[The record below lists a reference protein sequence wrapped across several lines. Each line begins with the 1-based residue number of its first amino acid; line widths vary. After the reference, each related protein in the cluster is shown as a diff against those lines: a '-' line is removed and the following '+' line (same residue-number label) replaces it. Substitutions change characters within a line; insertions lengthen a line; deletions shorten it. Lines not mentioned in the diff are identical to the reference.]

1 MIMLR
6 TVDSSYYI
14 LNEGRVS
21 KSEIIPLLVPN
32 LIKNHELKRSTI
44 KPNFFTEITINLE
57 I

>member
-32 LIKNHELKRSTI
+32 LIKNHAQLI
-44 KPNFFTEITINLE
+44 
-57 I
+57 